1 MARQDRIGSFGRYAC
16 IALAGLLGNGC
27 AQPPIP
33 TVAHVDLE
41 RFMGRWYVL
50 ASIPTFLER
59 GAHNAVETYRL
70 DADGTIDTTFTLRRD
85 AFDGELVEYRP
96 RGFVSAE
103 SPAIWGMQFFWPI
116 KAEYRI
122 LYLAPDYSQAVIGRS
137 KRDYVWLMA
146 RTPEIPEADYER
158 FLGLIRVLGYD
169 ATKVTRVPQQW

>member
-1 MARQDRIGSFGRYAC
+1 MAGNDTTVSAGRSAC
-16 IALAGLLGNGC
+16 IALAALLANGC
-27 AQPPIP
+27 AEAPIP

-59 GAHNAVETYRL
+59 GAHNAVETYRR
-70 DADGTIDTTFTLRRD
+70 DTDGTIDTTFTFRRD

-103 SPAIWGMQFFWPI
+103 SPAVWRMQFIWPI

-122 LYLAPDYSQAVIGRS
+122 VYLDPDYSQTVIGRS

-169 ATKVTRVPQQW
+169 AAKITRVPQRW